1 MYDEKKQAAS
11 AFGRAVYACL
21 LCAALAA
28 GSCKSAPKTIASPEI
43 TAEETPAPI
52 PAEASFIEKLAA
64 LLDSGDID
72 GAAALFDT
80 LSPEDAALRH
90 NRRLKASVLL
100 SAFRLEDAR
109 SVAEALVAE
118 DKTDVESRFILSKI
132 EAACGKTKEQ
142 RLLLEEIVKDEPG
155 HVPALNNLGYIFI
168 NSKSLRL
175 AASYFDRALAE
186 DPLDMDALHGRA
198 NVYRIEHNMEKAE
211 ELFT

>member
-11 AFGRAVYACL
+11 AFGRAVYACI
-21 LCAALAA
+21 LCAALVA
-28 GSCKSAPKTIASPEI
+28 GSCKSTPKTIAPPEI
-43 TAEETPAPI
+43 TVEEAPAPV

-72 GAAALFDT
+72 GAVALFDT